1 MKIDPRP
8 GQRRKILI
16 IEDDSDIRN
25 FLKMLFAQYSYEVE
39 TSDSGLT
46 GLASFAHFM
55 PDIIILDLAMPDMDG
70 MTFLA
75 RRGQIGRIKDIPI
88 LVLSARDGHGDV
100 VGAMTAGAAAYIAK
114 PFDNAKLLATVKK
127 LAGPAIEPEA
137 ASTRV
142 SW

>member
-8 GQRRKILI
+8 SRRHKVLI
-16 IEDDSDIRN
+16 VEDDSDIRN
-25 FLKMLFAQYSYEVE
+25 FLKMLFVQYGYEVE
-39 TSDSGLT
+39 TADSGLT

-75 RRGQIGRIKDIPI
+75 RRGQIGRIKDIPV
-88 LVLSARDGHGDV
+88 LVLSASDGHADV
-100 VGAMTAGAAAYIAK
+100 VGAMTAGATAYIAK
-114 PFDNAKLLATVKK
+114 PFDNAKLLASVKK
-127 LAGPAIEPEA
+127 LVGAPIVPEA